1 LYHTRNFL
9 RGDDILIEATDIEKS
24 YGKQKVLSGVSFTLE
39 EGHVMGILGPNGA
52 GKTTLIKILA
62 LLARPDG
69 GTLRI
74 GGYDA
79 LRDIKLIRPYI
90 GYVPQDVA
98 LFEDLTVRDNL
109 LCWSGQS
116 GAGARVQAERLIEE
130 LSLSSFASKKVS
142 ALSGGMKR
150 RVNLAVAMLDG
161 PKVLI
166 LDEPLVGVDI
176 EQRQL
181 INQCL
186 KKLAQSGVSM
196 IIASHHAEEMMALAD
211 EFMVM
216 KDGEILFLGSA
227 AQLLE
232 LKNRHGGA
240 TLEEVLLKML
250 KLKYECEGAQI
261 Q

>member
-1 LYHTRNFL
+1 M
-9 RGDDILIEATDIEKS
+9 IEAAELTKS

-39 EGHVMGILGPNGA
+39 EGCVMGILGPNGA
-52 GKTTLIKILA
+52 GKTTLIKLLA

-79 LRDIKLIRPYI
+79 LRDAKLVRPFI

-109 LCWSGQS
+109 MCWSGKT
-116 GAGARVQAERLIEE
+116 GAAARAQAERLIEE
-130 LSLSSFASKKVS
+130 LCLTSFASKKVS

-181 INQCL
+181 INTSL
-186 KKLAQSGVSM
+186 KKLAQSGVTQ

-216 KDGEILFLGSA
+216 KDGEIMFLGSA
-227 AQLLE
+227 EQLLE
-232 LKNRHGGA
+232 MKTRQGGA

-250 KLKYECEGAQI
+250 KLNYEGEGVK
-261 Q
+261 